1 MNKINRLKY
10 TGVIAGVGLAVVLFS
25 SGAYANTSSKDT
37 EKEIVVEEELE
48 VISLDFGQGHS
59 EEPYEGGQTDIVP
72 ADTDSVQESEEEA
85 ASSEADAVL
94 SAGGG
99 DVLEDIEQATQDAVA
114 LPSVENPS
122 EPAEGSTEPEQPA
135 ASDDMGL
142 SAGAGT
148 VLDQAQEDPVES
160 AAREE
165 QADGADQA
173 GTAEPQAD
181 VQEMAEPEKHWG
193 YTNLGIAHVDNH
205 LNIREEPNESGK
217 LIGKLSKDA
226 ACEILD
232 IDENGWAHI
241 KSGKVNGYCS
251 TEYLYL
257 GDAAIARGHEVASM
271 IAIVNTQ
278 TLKVRGEP
286 NTDSIVITLIPQE
299 EELEVV
305 EIMENGW
312 IKFLLDDEEAYVSGE
327 YVDVEERLEKAV
339 TLTELKYGQGVS
351 DVRVDMVQYAKQFVG
366 NPYVWGGTSLTNG
379 TDCSGFTM
387 GIYSKYGVS
396 LPHHAASQ
404 AQMGTKVD
412 ISSAQPGDLV
422 FYAKN
427 GSINHVAMYIGNG
440 QVIHASSPKTGI
452 KISSWNYRTPAC
464 IRRYLSN

>member
-1 MNKINRLKY
+1 MHRKRNWIGIMNRISRLKY
-10 TGVIAGVGLAVVLFS
+10 TGVIAGVGLAVVVFS
-25 SGAYANTSSKDT
+25 SGVYANTDL
-37 EKEIVVEEELE
+37 KETEEETEIE
-48 VISLDFGQGHS
+48 VFSLDLS
-59 EEPYEGGQTDIVP
+59 ENVSANSLDWNIQSMP
-72 ADTDSVQESEEEA
+72 EEI
-85 ASSEADAVL
+85 D
-94 SAGGG
+94 
-99 DVLEDIEQATQDAVA
+99 DQK
-114 LPSVENPS
+114 
-122 EPAEGSTEPEQPA
+122 EPENDA
-135 ASDDMGL
+135 AL
-142 SAGAGT
+142 SAGAGD
-148 VLDQAQEDPVES
+148 VLVDVETDTEDDTESSGSDNMPEATEDSTEPES
-160 AAREE
+160 AQMQDESGLSAGVGAVFA
-165 QADGADQA
+165 QADEKPGDSAVQA
-173 GTAEPQAD
+173 ENIEPQ
-181 VQEMAEPEKHWG
+181 QETESEKHWG

-205 LNIREEPNESGK
+205 LNIREEPNENGK

-226 ACEILD
+226 ACEILE

-241 KSGKVNGYCS
+241 KSGKVEGYCS
-251 TEYLYL
+251 TEFLYL
-257 GDAAIARGHEVASM
+257 GDEAVARGHEVASM

-286 NTDSIVITLIPQE
+286 NTESIVITLIPQE

-305 EIMENGW
+305 EVMENGW
-312 IKFLLDDEEAYVSGE
+312 IKFLLDDEEAYVSGD

-387 GIYSKYGVS
+387 SIYRKYGVS

-404 AQMGTKVD
+404 AQLGTKVD

>member
-1 MNKINRLKY
+1 MNRINRLKY
-10 TGVIAGVGLAVVLFS
+10 TGVIAGVGLAVVLLS
-25 SGAYANTSSKDT
+25 SGAYANTGSKDAQQESET
-37 EKEIVVEEELE
+37 ELE
-48 VISLDFGQGHS
+48 VIALELSDDLS
-59 EEPYEGGQTDIVP
+59 ENHFDIIQTD
-72 ADTDSVQESEEEA
+72 VQEPETNSSVTEE
-85 ASSEADAVL
+85 DGML
-94 SAGGG
+94 SAGAG
-99 DVLEDIEQATQDAVA
+99 DVLESAGKESADNTASSDMDAAVGSSEGIE
-114 LPSVENPS
+114 
-122 EPAEGSTEPEQPA
+122 EPGSWDEMGA
-135 ASDDMGL
+135 GL

-148 VLDQAQEDPVES
+148 VF
-160 AAREE
+160 E
-165 QADGADQA
+165 QAEEEPEDSAVQA
-173 GTAEPQAD
+173 RNMETPDEVP
-181 VQEMAEPEKHWG
+181 EEAEPETHWG

-205 LNIREEPNESGK
+205 LNIREEPDENGK

-226 ACEILD
+226 ACEILG

-241 KSGKVNGYCS
+241 KSGKVEGYCS
-251 TEYLYL
+251 TEFLYL
-257 GDAAIARGHEVASM
+257 GDDAVARGQEVASM

-305 EIMENGW
+305 EVMENGW
-312 IKFLLDDEEAYVSGE
+312 IKFLLDDEEAYVSGD

-404 AQMGTKVD
+404 AQMGTKID
-412 ISSAQPGDLV
+412 FSSVQPGDLV

-452 KISSWNYRTPAC
+452 KISSWNYRTPEC

>member
-1 MNKINRLKY
+1 MKY
-10 TGVIAGVGLAVVLFS
+10 TGVIVGVGFAAILFS
-25 SGAYANTSSKDT
+25 SGASSKREEQET
-37 EKEIVVEEELE
+37 ETEVEVIALDLSENKNEYSFELE
-48 VISLDFGQGHS
+48 
-59 EEPYEGGQTDIVP
+59 
-72 ADTDSVQESEEEA
+72 
-85 ASSEADAVL
+85 
-94 SAGGG
+94 
-99 DVLEDIEQATQDAVA
+99 
-114 LPSVENPS
+114 LPSVENEEES
-122 EPAEGSTEPEQPA
+122 AAEEDTVA
-135 ASDDMGL
+135 L
-142 SAGAGT
+142 SAGVGE
-148 VLDQAQEDPVES
+148 VLDKLGEDES
-160 AAREE
+160 EHTE
-165 QADGADQA
+165 
-173 GTAEPQAD
+173 TS
-181 VQEMAEPEKHWG
+181 AEPETAKEQDEMELSAGVGAVFEEAEQEPSDDAVQARDIEVQEEVEPETHWG

-205 LNIREEPNESGK
+205 LNIRQEPNENGK

-226 ACEILD
+226 ACEILE

-241 KSGKVNGYCS
+241 KSGKVEGYCS
-251 TEYLYL
+251 TEFLYL
-257 GDAAIARGHEVASM
+257 GDEAIARGQEVASM

-286 NTDSIVITLIPQE
+286 NTESIVITLIPQE

-305 EIMENGW
+305 EIMDNGW
-312 IKFLLDDEEAYVSGE
+312 IKFLLDDEEAYVSGD

-351 DVRVDMVQYAKQFVG
+351 DVRVNMVQYAKQFVG
-366 NPYVWGGTSLTNG
+366 NPYVWGGASLTNG

-387 GIYSKYGVS
+387 SIYKKYGVS

-404 AQMGTKVD
+404 AQLGTKID

-464 IRRYLSN
+464 IRRYLPN

>member
-1 MNKINRLKY
+1 MNRISRLKY
-10 TGVIAGVGLAVVLFS
+10 TGVIAGVGLAVVVFS
-25 SGAYANTSSKDT
+25 SGVYANTDL
-37 EKEIVVEEELE
+37 KETEEETEIE
-48 VISLDFGQGHS
+48 VFSLDLS
-59 EEPYEGGQTDIVP
+59 ENVSANSLDWNIQSMP
-72 ADTDSVQESEEEA
+72 EEI
-85 ASSEADAVL
+85 D
-94 SAGGG
+94 
-99 DVLEDIEQATQDAVA
+99 DQK
-114 LPSVENPS
+114 
-122 EPAEGSTEPEQPA
+122 EPENDA
-135 ASDDMGL
+135 AL
-142 SAGAGT
+142 SAGAGD
-148 VLDQAQEDPVES
+148 VLVDVETDTEDDTESSGSDNMPEATEDSTEPES
-160 AAREE
+160 AQMQDESGLSAGVGAVFA
-165 QADGADQA
+165 QADEEPGDSAVQA
-173 GTAEPQAD
+173 ENIEPQ
-181 VQEMAEPEKHWG
+181 QETESEKHWG

-205 LNIREEPNESGK
+205 LNIREEPNENGK

-226 ACEILD
+226 ACEILEV
-232 IDENGWAHI
+232 DENGWAHI
-241 KSGKVNGYCS
+241 KSGKVEGYCS
-251 TEYLYL
+251 TEFLYL
-257 GDAAIARGHEVASM
+257 GDEAVARGHEVASM

-286 NTDSIVITLIPQE
+286 NTESIVITLIPQE

-305 EIMENGW
+305 EVMENGW
-312 IKFLLDDEEAYVSGE
+312 IKFLLDDEEAYVSGD

-387 GIYSKYGVS
+387 SIYRKYGVS

-404 AQMGTKVD
+404 AQLGTKVD